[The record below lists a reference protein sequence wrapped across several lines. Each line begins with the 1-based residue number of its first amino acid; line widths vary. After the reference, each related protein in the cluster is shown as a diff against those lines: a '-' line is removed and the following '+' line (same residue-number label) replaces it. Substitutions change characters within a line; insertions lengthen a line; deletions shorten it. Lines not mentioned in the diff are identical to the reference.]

1 MNSAHCARIRGY
13 YDWLLDNK
21 QPFIVQQKMFKN
33 ALTQRVIEI
42 YMEENHATV
51 VDISTRLVKILPS
64 MPKRFAWLAPLAA
77 PAQGQVAAVHKLI
90 KDPRLYSKLIA
101 LFEYL
106 LENEC

>member
-1 MNSAHCARIRGY
+1 M
-13 YDWLLDNK
+13 
-21 QPFIVQQKMFKN
+21 QQKMFKN

-51 VDISTRLVKILPS
+51 ADITTRLAKILPS
-64 MPKRFAWLAPLAA
+64 MPKRFAWLAPFTA
-77 PAQGQVAAVHKLI
+77 PPPSAAVHKLI

-106 LENEC
+106 LEHEC